1 MNAHAMWYLTRGTG
15 LVAMVLVTLS
25 VLAGIAASLR
35 AGGTRMPRFVVSGLH
50 RNLSLLTVAFI
61 VVHVVTT
68 VLDAYAPITYLD
80 AVLPFASPYR
90 PIWLGLGA
98 LAFDIILALVITSMV
113 RVRIGLKT
121 WRFIHWFAYA
131 CFPITVVHALGT
143 GSDATQRW
151 MLGVVAAC
159 VATVVVG
166 ALWRLWTLAPAPS
179 ALASTRQAPLFSRF
193 RASHPLVRI
202 AGTAAVIALP
212 VWTALWAAS
221 GPLAPHWTQRSGTPQ
236 PSRATPNPLAAYAA
250 QQLRLDALR
259 ARQIRATKLE
269 IAHRSAQVK
278 ATIAAIKAASA
289 PIVVAATSSGGGSS
303 GGYSGGYSSGGGG
316 AVSSGGGGAVSSGG
330 GGGGGGGG
338 SAPSAPVAVAPPSAP
353 AAPVAATGGS

>member
-68 VLDAYAPITYLD
+68 VLDAYAPITFLD
-80 AVLPFASPYR
+80 GVIPFLSPYR

-98 LAFDIILALVITSMV
+98 LAFDIILALVITSLV

-121 WRFIHWFAYA
+121 WRFVHWFAYA

-143 GSDATQRW
+143 GSDASQRW
-151 MLGVVAAC
+151 MLAIVVTCVGLVVA
-159 VATVVVG
+159 G

-179 ALASTRQAPLFSRF
+179 VVGAARQASLFQRF
-193 RASHPLVRI
+193 RTSHPLVRVV
-202 AGTAAVIALP
+202 GTAAVVAIP
-212 VWTALWAAS
+212 VWTALWAVS
-221 GPLAPHWTQRSGTPQ
+221 GPLAPRWTQRSGTPTAARTT
-236 PSRATPNPLAAYAA
+236 PSPLATFAA
-250 QQLRLDALR
+250 QQLRLEALR

-269 IAHRSAQVK
+269 IIHRSAEVK

-289 PIVVAATSSGGGSS
+289 PIVVAATSSGSGSS
-303 GGYSGGYSSGGGG
+303 GGYSGGGGYSSGAGS
-316 AVSSGGGGAVSSGG
+316 ASSGG

-338 SAPSAPVAVAPPSAP
+338 ATSAPAPVAVAAPSAP